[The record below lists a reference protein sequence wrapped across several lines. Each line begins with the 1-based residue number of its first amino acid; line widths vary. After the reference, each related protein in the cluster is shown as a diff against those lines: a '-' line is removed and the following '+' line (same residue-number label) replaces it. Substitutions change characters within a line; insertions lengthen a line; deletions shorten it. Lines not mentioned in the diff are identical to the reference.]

1 MKPVAK
7 KATAAELR
15 EAFVAMMCGRR
26 DCSCSTVRD
35 IDAIIA
41 AVRAEALATR
51 QSEIDE
57 LVADF
62 QRLHAKYKVKAAPL
76 PRAVRELLR
85 DVVKLDYDEES
96 PFTRMVDGWVVP
108 SLDAMAKR
116 AARILGTT
124 PAAIVARARKVR
136 K

>member
-1 MKPVAK
+1 MTATVAK

-62 QRLHAKYKVKAAPL
+62 QRLHAKYKVTAAPL

-85 DVVKLDYDEES
+85 DVVLMDRERQATLT
-96 PFTRMVDGWVVP
+96 PFSEFVP
-108 SLDAMAKR
+108 MSVSQR

-124 PAAIVARARKVR
+124 PGAIVARARKVR